1 MIHGKDK
8 RAIIAFALLLLAA
21 TGIVWAIA
29 DASRSPY
36 RHLNYDRYIT
46 VCLPDMPQIEST
58 DVTEEEVKAEMRRR
72 LNSSASEETVK
83 GEVKDGDTVI
93 VSWYG
98 TINEEP
104 FDGSSASERKLTI
117 GSESIPAFE
126 DAVRGERTGETV
138 KATIDY
144 PADYSDGQLAGQTAD
159 YEICIE
165 GIHRLKKRKYTEE
178 YEQRIRKELLAK
190 KQDKRER
197 LAADIYWARL
207 LSDAEMKEYPEE
219 LVKEEAHNGL
229 DLHKAFAKA
238 HGMSWKAYLEDYLN
252 TDERSFNRMMTNQ
265 ARQTVKE
272 KVLTYK
278 LAEENGIRLTG
289 REYREWMKD
298 RLAEAGRTEESI
310 ARDYGIPFSEY
321 EKKMDLRTKALTD
334 KLKEELPAILENNET
349 GREEQ

>member
-21 TGIVWAIA
+21 VCIVWAIA

-36 RHLNYDRYIT
+36 RHLDYDRYIT
-46 VCLPDMPQIEST
+46 VCLQDRPQIERAE
-58 DVTEEEVKAEMRRR
+58 VTEEEVKAEMRRR

-98 TINEEP
+98 TINGEP
-104 FDGSSASERKLTI
+104 FDGSNASERKLTV
-117 GSESIPAFE
+117 GSGAIPAFE
-126 DAVRGERTGETV
+126 DAVRGERTGEMV
-138 KATIDY
+138 KARIDY
-144 PADYSDGQLAGQTAD
+144 PADHSDGQLAGRTAD

-165 GIHRLKKRKYTEE
+165 GIQRLKKRNYTEK
-178 YEQRIRKELLAK
+178 YEQSVRKELLTK
-190 KQDKRER
+190 KQGKMER
-197 LAADIYWARL
+197 LAVDSCWARL
-207 LSDAEMKEYPEE
+207 LSGAEMKEYPEE

-252 TDERSFNRMMTNQ
+252 TDEESFNRMLTNQ

-298 RLAEAGRTEESI
+298 RLTEAGRTEESI

-321 EKKMDLRTKALTD
+321 EKKTDLRTKALTD
-334 KLKEELPAILENNET
+334 KLKGKLLATLDTHET